1 MVPLTLFTGFLGA
14 GKTTMLAHLV
24 RARQAR
30 GGTQRLA
37 IIVNEFATLGLD
49 AVQIPRGDHTIYELN
64 RGSIFCVCLRTDFIA
79 LVERIVT
86 ELQPDELWVEAT
98 GIADTDE
105 LFKML
110 GVPSLRSALYLRTNM
125 CLIDPHT
132 ILKILVTLRAAA
144 QQIARADALVLN
156 KTDTCSEAQ
165 LAAVE
170 QAVRT
175 HNAHAP
181 LLRARYG
188 VVDMRAIPSF
198 DVPRLD
204 TRPSEGHPPQPVTS
218 VSICEAWTL
227 DPERLR
233 AWLCA
238 QGDAIW
244 RAKGR
249 VNTPRGMQWLDATL
263 HGIQFAPCPDEYDLP
278 APTALAFVGPALSR
292 DALYAAL
299 SACRSTGTA
308 PARSG

>member
-24 RARQAR
+24 RERQAR
-30 GGTQRLA
+30 GDARPLA

-49 AVQIPRGDHTIYELN
+49 AVQIPRGDHTVYELN
-64 RGSIFCVCLRTDFIA
+64 RGSIFCLCLRTDFIA

-110 GVPSLRSALYLRTNM
+110 GVPSLRSVVFLRTNI

-132 ILKILVTLRAAA
+132 ILKILLTLRAAA
-144 QQIARADALVLN
+144 QQIARADALVVN
-156 KTDTCSEAQ
+156 KTDTCSAAQ

-170 QAVRT
+170 QAVRA
-175 HNAHAP
+175 HNTHAP

-204 TRPSEGHPPQPVTS
+204 TRPSEGHPPQPLTS
-218 VSICEAWTL
+218 VSVCEEWTL
-227 DPERLR
+227 DPDALR

-238 QGDAIW
+238 QSNAIW

-249 VNTPRGMQWLDATL
+249 VKTPRGMQWLDATL
-263 HGIQFAPCPDEYDLP
+263 HDIQFAPCPDEYDLP
-278 APTALAFVGPALSR
+278 APTALAFVGPSLSR
-292 DALYAAL
+292 EEILAAL
-299 SACRSTGTA
+299 SACRSTGA
-308 PARSG
+308 GPDRRG